1 MKIKVLASLSTAIV
15 ATGLV
20 SLQAQNLN
28 GTVNNAFYGS
38 PLAVQTINTGFGNAG
53 GNDSNGGSEL
63 DAAYGKVSGGSLY
76 LFLAGSLESNGNH
89 FNIFIDGGAGGQNT
103 LNTSG
108 GTMSAMNGSVF
119 SSGFNATFAVDMN
132 VYSPSEGVT
141 PGTLYTEEYNLVAN
155 TGGYVGALPES
166 SLGIAAGTSGGVSML
181 YLNNNHVSTMGSGG
195 AALSGTTSGAA
206 TTTGLE
212 LVIPLSAIG
221 YAGGNINV
229 LADINGG
236 NDGYLSNQFLTGL
249 PVGTGNLGGG
259 GPFGPGGAVFNFGST
274 PGQYFTVVVP
284 EPSTAGSFFW
294 LDSYASSTLQALVAR
309 YWPYRMYMR
318 LHPVSDGNMML
329 CQNRVDILEA
339 FQNWISA
346 TPS

>member
-1 MKIKVLASLSTAIV
+1 MKMKTLTGLSIATM

-20 SLQAQNLN
+20 SVHAQNLD
-28 GTVNNAFYGS
+28 GTLSAVFYGA

-53 GNDSNGGSEL
+53 GADSNGGSEL
-63 DAAYGKVSGGSLY
+63 DAAYGAISGGNLY

-89 FNIFIDGGAGGQNT
+89 LNLFVDGGAAGGQNT
-103 LNTSG
+103 LSTSG

-119 SSGFNATFAVDMN
+119 SSGFNATFALDMN

-166 SLGIAAGTSGGVSML
+166 SLGIAAGSSGGVSSL
-181 YLNNNHVSTMGSGG
+181 YLNNNHVSTMGTAGT
-195 AALSGTTSGAA
+195 ALSGATSGAN

-221 YAGGNINV
+221 YAGGNIEV

-236 NDGYLSNQFLTGL
+236 SDGYLSNQFLPGL
-249 PVGTGNLGGG
+249 AVGTGNIGGG
-259 GPFGPGGAVFNFGST
+259 GPYGTGSVFNFGST
-274 PGQYFTVVVP
+274 PGEYFTVPVP
-284 EPSTAGSFFW
+284 EPTTLALAG
-294 LDSYASSTLQALVAR
+294 LGGLATLVAAR
-309 YWPYRMYMR
+309 RR
-318 LHPVSDGNMML
+318 K
-329 CQNRVDILEA
+329 
-339 FQNWISA
+339 
-346 TPS
+346 